1 MTILDETIVN
11 VALPVM
17 RDELGFSQG
26 GVSWVINAYLIAYGG
41 LLVFAGRLGDLI
53 GHKNV
58 LLAGVTVF
66 TVASAVA
73 GLSQN
78 SVTMVAARFGQ
89 GAGAALITAVTL
101 ALIVT
106 MFTEPQ
112 EQTKAIG
119 FYGFTFA
126 GGGAFGLL
134 VGGVLMQLTS
144 WHWLF
149 FINLPIGV
157 ISVIAGW
164 KLLPGG
170 KGLGIKQG
178 LDVTGAALLVSSVS
192 LLVYSVVNAE
202 HSGWTAVTTLSYA
215 AGALILLTG
224 FVIRQRMARVP
235 LFNLGI
241 LRSRV
246 VAGANIVQFL
256 VVGAMYGGFFLATQY
271 MQQIHGY
278 SPLQVALA
286 FLPMTGAIGLSSLW
300 LIGVLTPK
308 IGERGLLL
316 LGLGLF
322 LVGAGLLARTP
333 IEAGYLVDVLPAT
346 LFLGFGMGLGYP
358 PILSL
363 AMSTAKEDEVG
374 VISGLANSTGQVGGA
389 MWVAVVGSVI
399 GSVAVS
405 AGGTGSVAAVN
416 SGLMYGSFVM
426 IGILAAA
433 VLVTLFVIGRVKTP
447 ADGEST
453 APALVH

>member
-58 LLAGVTVF
+58 LLVGVTIF
-66 TVASAVA
+66 TASSVVA
-73 GLSQN
+73 GLAQN
-78 SVTMVAARFGQ
+78 SITMVAARFGQ
-89 GAGAALITAVTL
+89 GAGSALITAVTL

-106 MFTEPQ
+106 MFTDAK

-149 FINLPIGV
+149 FINLPIG
-157 ISVIAGW
+157 IASIIAGM

-192 LLVYSVVNAE
+192 LLVYSVVHAE
-202 HSGWTAVTTLSYA
+202 HNGWTSPSTLAYA
-215 AGALILLTG
+215 AGALVLLTG
-224 FVIRQRMARVP
+224 FVIRQRKARVP

-256 VVGAMYGGFFLATQY
+256 VVGAMYSGFFLATQY

-286 FLPMTGAIGLSSLW
+286 FLPMTVAIGLSSLW
-300 LIGVLTPK
+300 LLGVLTPRL
-308 IGERGLLL
+308 GERGVLL

-322 LVGAGLLARTP
+322 IVGAVLMARTP
-333 IEAGYLVDVLPAT
+333 LQASYLIDVLPAT
-346 LFLGFGMGLGYP
+346 IFLGFGMGIGYP

-399 GSVAVS
+399 GSVAA
-405 AGGTGSVAAVN
+405 AGGASIAAIN
-416 SGLMYGSFVM
+416 SGLMFGAFVLT
-426 IGILAAA
+426 GVLVAA
-433 VLVTLFVIGRVKTP
+433 VAVTLFVIGKVEAP
-447 ADGEST
+447 ADGEAK
-453 APALVH
+453 APVLAH